1 MLNYRKHVIHRMLPF
16 LLVLL
21 GLDLADRLD
30 FALCDLAVLVDA
42 QGIDAVDPSLSRQ
55 CAVISLWSN

>member
-1 MLNYRKHVIHRMLPF
+1 MLPF
-16 LLVLL
+16 LLILL

-42 QGIDAVDPSLSRQ
+42 RGIDAVDPSLSRQ